1 MKTLLRELLFPLMAV
16 VAAFIVG
23 GLIVLAIGDSP
34 LKVYLLLVSSAFG
47 LFDALGNFT
56 FENWGYTLFQTT
68 PLIFTGLAVA
78 LAFKCGL
85 LNIGAEGQLYMG
97 AFAAAWVGI
106 TFAKF
111 PGYVLIPLA
120 MIAAMGAGA
129 VWGAIPGALKARFGS
144 HEVINTIMM
153 NFIAVGLVSY
163 LTQQFYKAPG
173 DPIMQTTPVADQAQ
187 IARFS
192 TLLSPFGV
200 NFPRHIPLNI
210 SFLLALLTAF
220 LVWVLLWRTKWGYE
234 IRAVG
239 SNPSAAEYG
248 GISVRKQIVLAMALS
263 GALAGMVGI
272 NEVLG
277 HRYRYYHDFSPNYGF
292 AGIVVALL
300 GRNHPVGVVL
310 AALLIGALNRGGPFV
325 DIFTDKVSK
334 DLTLVLQAIIILF
347 VAMEMLFRSQLT
359 RLIPA
364 LAKNPLPDCLGRRRA
379 YEIESV
385 SMNGKKVK

>member
-1 MKTLLRELLFPLMAV
+1 MKTLLRELLFPLIAV
-16 VAAFIVG
+16 MAAFVIG
-23 GLIVLAIGDSP
+23 GVIVLAIGDSP
-34 LKVYLLLVSSAFG
+34 VKVYRLLVSSAFG

-56 FENWGYTLFQTT
+56 FDNWGYTLFQAT

-85 LNIGAEGQLYMG
+85 LNIGAEGQLYVG

-111 PGYVLIPLA
+111 PGAVLIPMA
-120 MIAAMGAGA
+120 MIAAMLAGA
-129 VWGAIPGALKARFGS
+129 VWGAVPGLLKARFGS

-163 LTQQFYKAPG
+163 LTQQFYKAQG
-173 DPIMQTTPVADQAQ
+173 DPIMQTVPIADQSH

-192 TLLSPFGV
+192 TLLTPLGV
-200 NFPRHIPLNI
+200 NFPQRIPLNI
-210 SFLLALLTAF
+210 SFLLALLAAF
-220 LVWVLLWRTKWGYE
+220 VVWVFLWRTKWGYE

-248 GISVRKQIVLAMALS
+248 GISVSKQIVLAMALS
-263 GALAGMVGI
+263 GALAGLVGV

-277 HRYRYYHDFSPNYGF
+277 YRYRYYHDFSPGYGF
-292 AGIVVALL
+292 AGIAVALL
-300 GRNHPVGVVL
+300 GRSHPVGVVL
-310 AALLIGALNRGGPFV
+310 AALLFGALNRGGLFV

-334 DLTLVLQAIIILF
+334 DLVQVLQAIIILF
-347 VAMEMLFRSQLT
+347 VAMEMFFRGQLT
-359 RLIPA
+359 RLFPA
-364 LAKNPLPDCLGRRRA
+364 LAKKTA
-379 YEIESV
+379 
-385 SMNGKKVK
+385 

>member
-1 MKTLLRELLFPLMAV
+1 MKTLIRELLFPLIAV
-16 VAAFIVG
+16 AAAFILG
-23 GLIVLAIGDSP
+23 GLIILAIGDSP
-34 LKVYLLLVSSAFG
+34 VKVYLLLVSSAFG

-56 FENWGYTLFQTT
+56 FDNWGYTLFQTT

-85 LNIGAEGQLYMG
+85 LNIGAEGQLYVG

-111 PGYVLIPLA
+111 PGFVLIPIA

-163 LTQQFYKAPG
+163 LTQQFYKAQG
-173 DPIMQTTPVADQAQ
+173 DPIMQTRPIAEQAHL
-187 IARFS
+187 ARFS

-200 NFPRHIPLNI
+200 NFPRYIPLNI
-210 SFLLALLTAF
+210 SFLLALFMAF
-220 LVWVLLWRTKWGYE
+220 LVWVFLWRTKWGYE

-248 GISVRKQIVLAMALS
+248 GVSVRKQIVLAMALS
-263 GALAGMVGI
+263 GALAGMVGV

-277 HRYRYYHDFSPNYGF
+277 YRYRYYHDFSPGYGF

-334 DLTLVLQAIIILF
+334 DLVQVLQAIIILF
-347 VAMEMLFRSQLT
+347 VAMEALFRGQLA
-359 RLIPA
+359 RFIPG
-364 LAKNPLPDCLGRRRA
+364 L
-379 YEIESV
+379 S
-385 SMNGKKVK
+385 KKTAA